1 MKDCFYVADAK
12 ISILGDNKI
21 LLKNR
26 ELELSKKSIETL
38 LSIKDKLENDNE
50 IKMLNDFFSG
60 SEKYELDNEEFKKT
74 FIKRCID
81 YQNLILSV
89 KKCVYFDKDIDE
101 EIKKNITEEFI
112 LDPSDS
118 RFKLKAVALIFMKED
133 NSQEAEKVYKEISSN
148 YDKFL
153 KKLEENS

>member
-1 MKDCFYVADAK
+1 MKDCFYVVDTR
-12 ISILGDNKI
+12 IDILGDNKI

-38 LSIKDKLENDNE
+38 LSIKDKLGNDNE
-50 IKMLNDFFSG
+50 IKMLNNFFSG

-89 KKCVYFDKDIDE
+89 KKCIYFDKNIDE

-112 LDPSDS
+112 LDTSDS
-118 RFKLKAVALIFMKED
+118 RFKLKAVALIFMKEN
-133 NSQEAEKVYKEISSN
+133 NSQEAEKIYKEISSN

>member
-1 MKDCFYVADAK
+1 MKDCFYVMSTRID
-12 ISILGDNKI
+12 ILENNKI
-21 LLKNR
+21 LLKNK
-26 ELELSKKSIETL
+26 ELELSKESIKIL
-38 LSIKDKLENDNE
+38 LSIKNNLENDNE

-81 YQNLILSV
+81 YQNLILS
-89 KKCVYFDKDIDE
+89 
-101 EIKKNITEEFI
+101 IKKYIYLDKNIDKKIKEYITEEFI
-112 LDPSDS
+112 LDISDGV
-118 RFKLKAVALIFMKED
+118 FKLKAVALIFMKEN

-153 KKLEENS
+153 KELEKNS